1 MPVGLDLDISSRPSP
16 AVEAA
21 AYYVVAE
28 ALTNVTKHA
37 GASEVRIGAANR
49 DGRLELSIAD
59 DGVGGAVPQ
68 AGTGLM
74 GGLIDRVDARGGR
87 ILVSSPP
94 GQGTR
99 IRVELPIEVTSP
111 SLM

>member
-1 MPVGLDLDISSRPSP
+1 VPVGLDLDISSRPSP

-68 AGTGLM
+68 AGSGLM
-74 GGLIDRVDARGGR
+74 GLIDRVDALGGR

-99 IRVELPIEVTSP
+99 IGVELPIEVTSP